1 MKRGCLQLTPDIVL
15 MTRSK
20 TLPFYSFIGSAGTI
34 YGQVS
39 ASVKAKKIL
48 IITIII
54 THIYVSSVFSVE
66 APIVDTLQKMN

>member
-1 MKRGCLQLTPDIVL
+1 MKRECLQLTPDINL

-20 TLPFYSFIGSAGTI
+20 ALPFYSFIGSAGTI

-48 IITIII
+48 IITII